1 MGRVQGSR
9 NKGEIIFKET
19 GMLAVLTWVDKLSG
33 RMPEDK
39 PSLKI
44 NNFEWKTPPRPH
56 SMYPR
61 DYTSFLW
68 CWNQSRCLL
77 AFIPG
82 CNSCKVEDSQ
92 PKLGSY
98 LLLLWES
105 LITSNGKEGI
115 KGKGTGKRRNWKKSS
130 VVVGC
135 YHYTCIYMMCICL
148 YTHVYICHHISLY
161 TNRYVYIYT
170 TTICVYV
177 QTYVGG
183 IYVCICLCVYIV
195 ICSEYR
201 YEYLFI

>member
-9 NKGEIIFKET
+9 NKGKIIFKET
-19 GMLAVLTWVDKLSG
+19 KMLVVLTWVDKLSV
-33 RMPEDK
+33 RKPEDK

-44 NNFEWKTPPRPH
+44 NNFEWKMPPRPH

-92 PKLGSY
+92 PKLVSY

-105 LITSNGKEGI
+105 LISSNGKEGI
-115 KGKGTGKRRNWKKSS
+115 KGKGTGKRRNWKNLQWLW
-130 VVVGC
+130 VVITIHAYIWCIYAYIHMCIYVTI
-135 YHYTCIYMMCICL
+135 YHYIQIDMFTNILPLYMYTYIHMCVG
-148 YTHVYICHHISLY
+148 VYMY
-161 TNRYVYIYT
+161 VYAYVYI
-170 TTICVYV
+170 
-177 QTYVGG
+177 
-183 IYVCICLCVYIV
+183 
-195 ICSEYR
+195 
-201 YEYLFI
+201 